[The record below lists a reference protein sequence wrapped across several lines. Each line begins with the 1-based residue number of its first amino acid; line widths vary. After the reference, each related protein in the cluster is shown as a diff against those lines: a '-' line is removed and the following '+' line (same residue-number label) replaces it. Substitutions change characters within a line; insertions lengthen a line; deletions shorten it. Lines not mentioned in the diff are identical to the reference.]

1 VTVPTGAL
9 PYPESTADGRAPA
22 GALPARAVILLVSF
36 GVLVLHLAT
45 SGRYGI
51 FRDELYFLACG
62 RHLQWGY
69 VDQPPLIA
77 VAARI
82 SETLAGDSLLVLR
95 LLPALAHAALAALTG
110 ALALR
115 LGGGPFA
122 ALLAALCA
130 GLSPVLLVFGYLLTM
145 NAFEALLWTAASFLV
160 VEAALRDDPRLL
172 VAAGAAVGIGFLN
185 KFSMAFGAAGLLG
198 GIALTEARRLLRS
211 RFALSGA
218 ALACALAAPTLIWQW
233 RAGFPQLELLR
244 NGQLHKNAPIT
255 LAQFASGQ
263 LLTVGPVF
271 ALVSAAG
278 LWLLL
283 RGRAAPAARFLGVS
297 FVLVAAL
304 IGGLHG
310 KAYYLAPAYPP
321 LFAAGGVQLE
331 RWLRP
336 AWARGAAVFS
346 ALLQGALIAPLVLPI
361 LSPEGLAAWSRKL
374 GVQEQRTERQRYNE
388 LPQHIAD
395 QFGWQT
401 MVAQVARA
409 WSRIPEDQR
418 AKAAILG
425 QNYGECG
432 AVDRYGPALGL
443 PSALC
448 GHNEYWRWSRER
460 LERGPPVEIAVV
472 IGVREER
479 LRRTFDRVEQVGT
492 QVDPYAMPY
501 ESDLPIWVCSG
512 PKVPLR
518 EIWEQARVYQ

>member
-1 VTVPTGAL
+1 M
-9 PYPESTADGRAPA
+9 TAHVEETPHADSPA
-22 GALPARAVILLVSF
+22 GARTQAGTHPSPWAVLLASL
-36 GVLVLHLAT
+36 GVLGLHLAT

-77 VAARI
+77 VAARM
-82 SETLAGDSLLVLR
+82 SGALAGDSLLLLR
-95 LLPALAHAALAALTG
+95 ILPALAHAALAALTG
-110 ALALR
+110 AFALR
-115 LGGGPFA
+115 LGGGRFA

-160 VEAALRDDPRLL
+160 LEAALRDDPRLL
-172 VAAGAAVGIGFLN
+172 VAAGAAVGVGFLN
-185 KFSMAFGAAGLLG
+185 KFSMAFGATGLLG
-198 GIALTEARRLLRS
+198 GLALTEGRRLLRS
-211 RFALSGA
+211 RFALAGG
-218 ALACALAAPTLIWQW
+218 ALACALSAPTLIWQW

-255 LAQFASGQ
+255 LAQFAAGQ

-297 FVLVAAL
+297 FVVVVAL

-310 KAYYLAPAYPP
+310 KAYYLAPAFPP
-321 LFAAGGVQLE
+321 LFAAGGVQVE

-336 AWARGAAVFS
+336 TWTRGTGLLL

-361 LSPEGLAAWSRKL
+361 FSPEGLIAWSRRL
-374 GVQEQRTERQRYNE
+374 GVEEQRTERHRYNA

-395 QFGWQT
+395 QFGWQA

-418 AKAAILG
+418 EKAAIIG

-443 PSALC
+443 PPALG

-460 LERGPPVEIAVV
+460 LERGPQVEIAVV
-472 IGVREER
+472 IGDREER
-479 LRRTFDRVEQVGT
+479 LRQLFERVERAGT
-492 QVDPYAMPY
+492 QADPYAMPY
-501 ESDLPIWVCSG
+501 ESDLPIWLCSG

-518 EIWEQARVYQ
+518 EIWEQARNYQ